1 MKICDLGRG
10 MAEKER
16 RGRRKEGD
24 MFTKWGGG
32 KNMRERE
39 REKEQASFWVSVCIS
54 AVIRSSLGRGRD
66 AKKILMLLI
75 FTCWGKE
82 FLVHL
87 SDRANAAFKIPKNQ
101 EFETKISVQTEIA
114 GKFRNI
120 Q

>member
-16 RGRRKEGD
+16 REEEKRERCLLNGAEAKICERGETRKSIFLGGCLYFGSYSRFSWQRGRRK
-24 MFTKWGGG
+24 
-32 KNMRERE
+32 KNLNAPHFYM
-39 REKEQASFWVSVCIS
+39 
-54 AVIRSSLGRGRD
+54 G
-66 AKKILMLLI
+66 
-75 FTCWGKE
+75 GKE

-114 GKFRNI
+114 GKFWNI
-120 Q
+120 QQ